1 MATLDNWTW
10 LMRDV
15 MKYQTSEGVP
25 PFAWAFFVLYLIV
38 TAFLFLNI
46 FTAIVMDQY
55 DFTARVTSP

>member
-1 MATLDNWTW
+1 
-10 LMRDV
+10 MRDV